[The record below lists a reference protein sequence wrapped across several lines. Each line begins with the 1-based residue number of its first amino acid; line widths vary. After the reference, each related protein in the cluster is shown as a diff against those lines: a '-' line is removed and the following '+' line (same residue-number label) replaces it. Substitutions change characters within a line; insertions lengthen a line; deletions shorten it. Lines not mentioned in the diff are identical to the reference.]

1 MMLEEMSIKE
11 MIGNKDI
18 LSLPKTAFLCSRK
31 VPASIVL
38 KCYDWAIEQREA
50 GNCVISG
57 FHSQI
62 ERDVFHYL
70 AKGNQPIIIAM
81 ARGIPSRLPD
91 SLKRP
96 VDLGQILI
104 VSPFEKNITK
114 VTTEYAEIRNRLMID
129 LANQVILGYIDPA
142 GNLFRVLKDMEDLKG
157 KQFININNLILSQ
170 K

>member
-1 MMLEEMSIKE
+1 MEINELL
-11 MIGNKDI
+11 GNQD
-18 LSLPKTAFLCSRK
+18 LLNQQKTAFLCSRK
-31 VPASIVL
+31 VPAGIIL

-91 SLKRP
+91 SLKKP
-96 VDLGQILI
+96 INSGQILI
-104 VSPFEKNITK
+104 VSPFAKNVTK
-114 VTTEYAEIRNRLMID
+114 VTTETAEIRNRLMID
-129 LANQVILGYIDPA
+129 LANQVVLGHIDPN
-142 GNLFRVLKDMEDLKG
+142 GNLFRILKDLEDLKG
-157 KQFININNLILSQ
+157 KQFININNLIRNH
-170 K
+170 

>member
-1 MMLEEMSIKE
+1 MEMV
-11 MIGNKDI
+11 GNKEI
-18 LSLPKTAFLCSRK
+18 LSLSKTAFLCSRK

-38 KCYDWAIEQREA
+38 KSYDWAIEQREA

-91 SLKRP
+91 SLKRL

-104 VSPFEKNITK
+104 ISPFTKNVTK
-114 VTTEYAEIRNRLMID
+114 VTTETAEIRNRLMID
-129 LANQVILGYIDPA
+129 LANLVILGYVDPN
-142 GNLFRVLKDMEDLKG
+142 GNLSRILKDMAENKE
-157 KQFININNLILSQ
+157 KQFINLNNLILSH
-170 K
+170 

>member
-1 MMLEEMSIKE
+1 ME

-18 LSLPKTAFLCSRK
+18 LSLSKTAFLCSRK

-38 KCYDWAIEQREA
+38 KSYDWAIEQREA

-96 VDLGQILI
+96 VDIGQILI
-104 VSPFEKNITK
+104 ISPFTKNVTK
-114 VTTEYAEIRNRLMID
+114 VTTETAEIRNRLMID
-129 LANQVILGYIDPA
+129 LANLVILGYVDPN
-142 GNLFRVLKDMEDLKG
+142 GNLSRILKDMAKTKE
-157 KQFININNLILSQ
+157 KQFINLNNLILSH
-170 K
+170 